1 MLIRLFFLVFT
12 EGVAYYFGL
21 DLDNIVETI
30 VQIIVNSDSD
40 FGERIKSNN
49 PHFYYIGDM
58 KPFNPK
64 EYKREIAVF
73 NLFKGRIMLVFPSG
87 AKVNDTTGL
96 LKGDYKDGRGLA
108 IFKDIED
115 VLSKEKALQSVI
127 KTWLSLVEK

>member
-1 MLIRLFFLVFT
+1 M
-12 EGVAYYFGL
+12 
-21 DLDNIVETI
+21 
-30 VQIIVNSDSD
+30 NSDSD

-115 VLSKEKALQSVI
+115 VLSKEKALQSAI